1 MAAILRSF
9 PKSAPIWLGLY
20 RAALLETDSTKLLD
34 CIAEAE
40 EVMGQRTREL
50 SQKPGDNREEEQAL
64 DDAKY
69 VLHALRSARRTTS
82 DADYEET
89 A

>member
-1 MAAILRSF
+1 MGKILGSP
-9 PKSAPIWLGLY
+9 PKSPHVWPGLY
-20 RAALLETDSTKLLD
+20 QAALLEPDSTKLPD

-40 EVMGQRTREL
+40 EVMGQRAREL
-50 SQKPGDNREEEQAL
+50 SQKLRDNSEEEQAL
-64 DDAKY
+64 DDARY
-69 VLHALRSARRTTS
+69 VLNALRSARRTSS